1 MKHLFITPAAR
12 FQPRWQAAFPEA
24 ALRGDFPAD
33 DGTTRSFD
41 VVWVVCEASQPA
53 LTEKEMACIK
63 VLSAHACVVVLSNT
77 PDQDEAMKAL
87 QAGAR
92 GYAHAL
98 SPVDTFRQIA
108 TVVTNAGIWV
118 PANLVAE
125 VVGNTWQALNG
136 DKRLKQAM
144 LEKLTERERIVA
156 LAVVKGGSNK
166 HIARDLN
173 ITERTVKAHLTSIFQ
188 KLEITDRMQLVL
200 KLTGRTEPAPEPVS
214 STSSQR

>member
-24 ALRGDFPAD
+24 TLRDDFPAD
-33 DGTTRSFD
+33 DDAQSVD
-41 VVWVVCEASQPA
+41 VIWVVCEASQPA
-53 LTEKEMACIK
+53 LTEKGMACIK
-63 VLSAHACVVVLSNT
+63 ALSANAIVVVLSNT
-77 PDQDEAMKAL
+77 PDQDEAMQAL

-98 SPVDTFRQIA
+98 SPAETLGQIA

-118 PANLVAE
+118 PANLMAQ

-136 DKRLKQAM
+136 DKRLNQVM
-144 LEKLTERERIVA
+144 MEKLTERERNVA

-166 HIARDLN
+166 HIARDLK

-200 KLTGRTEPAPEPVS
+200 KLTGRAEALPEGLS
-214 STSSQR
+214 SASLQN

>member
-24 ALRGDFPAD
+24 VLREDFPTD
-33 DGTTRSFD
+33 DIAQSVD
-41 VVWVVCEASQPA
+41 VIWVVCEASQPA
-53 LTEKEMACIK
+53 LTEKGMACIK
-63 VLSAHACVVVLSNT
+63 ALSVNAIVVVLSNT
-77 PDQDEAMKAL
+77 PDQDEAMQAL

-98 SPVDTFRQIA
+98 SPVETLRQIA

-118 PANLVAE
+118 PANLMAQ

-136 DKRLKQAM
+136 DKRINQAM
-144 LEKLTERERIVA
+144 LEKLTERERNVA

-200 KLTGRTEPAPEPVS
+200 KLTGRAEALPESLS
-214 STSSQR
+214 STSLQN

>member
-12 FQPRWQAAFPEA
+12 FQPRWQAAFPDA
-24 ALRGDFPAD
+24 TLREDFPAD
-33 DGTTRSFD
+33 DAIQNVD
-41 VVWVVCEASQPA
+41 IIWVVCEASQPV
-53 LTEKEMACIK
+53 LTENSMAHIK
-63 VLSAHACVVVLSNT
+63 ALSTRAAVVVLSNT
-77 PDQDEAMKAL
+77 PDPAEAMQAL

-98 SPVDTFRQIA
+98 GPVETLKQIA

-118 PANLVAE
+118 PANLMAQ

-136 DKRLKQAM
+136 DKRLNQAM
-144 LEKLTERERIVA
+144 LEKLTEREQGVA

-200 KLTGRTEPAPEPVS
+200 KLTGRNEPLTESLS
-214 STSSQR
+214 SAHLHS